1 MVKKFLSFDVWTKM
15 VVLFLWG
22 GALIGKFSAYVGLAI
37 GALLIFSA
45 RILWDRWFRALTR
58 DKDVL
63 HGWSWA
69 LVVSL
74 LYGFAMLFYGLE
86 QGYPLVT
93 ALEILVFNINPI
105 FIFLGIWVGS
115 HHPAILRVY
124 IRYSAWFVV
133 FYTPLYF
140 LFFSKLN
147 VSLSGILPGNDMVIL
162 SSAGSGSTTLI
173 GLLSYE
179 PNLVKFWLPMVVLT
193 CLTIA
198 NQNRADWLGLTV
210 SLLIWGFLTKRMKRV
225 FAVAGG
231 VTALLL
237 IAAMLDVKLPP
248 IAGRG
253 GELSAR
259 GTISRMLGAIS
270 PDLAANIGGDR
281 ANAGFYYGT
290 VQWREHWWR
299 NIRSEVSQ
307 EYTTTIFGMGYGYPL
322 AHLASKDVEKQGTRS
337 PHDIL
342 YFAFAYSGL
351 VGVAIFLWL
360 EATVARV
367 LWRAYKVTGQTYG
380 LIFFVFQFIDSMFS
394 NNIETPQAG
403 ILIYLFVGLAIGP
416 MFSATNP
423 TSRLPSDGPEE
434 EPELDPHDPAFPELA
449 HARGD

>member
-22 GALIGKFSAYVGLAI
+22 GALIGKFSAYIGLAI
-37 GALLIFSA
+37 GGLLIFSA

-105 FIFLGIWVGS
+105 FIFLGIWVS
-115 HHPAILRVY
+115 SKHPAILRVY

-133 FYTPLYF
+133 IYTPLYF

-147 VSLSGILPGNDMVIL
+147 VSLSGVLPGNDMVIL

-173 GLLSYE
+173 GLLGYE
-179 PNLVKFWLPMVVLT
+179 PNLVKFWLPLIVLT

-237 IAAMLDVKLPP
+237 IAAMLDLKLPP

-299 NIRSEVSQ
+299 NIRSEVTQ
-307 EYTTTIFGMGYGYPL
+307 EYKTTIFGMGYGYPL

-360 EATVARV
+360 EATVAHV

-416 MFSATNP
+416 MFSSTNP

-434 EPELDPHDPAFPELA
+434 ELELDALDPALPELA
-449 HARGD
+449 HARGN